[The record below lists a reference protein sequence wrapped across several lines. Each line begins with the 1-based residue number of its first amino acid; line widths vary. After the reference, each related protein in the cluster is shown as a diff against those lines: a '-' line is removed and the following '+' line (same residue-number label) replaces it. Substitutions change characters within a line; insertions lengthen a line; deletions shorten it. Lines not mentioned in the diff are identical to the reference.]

1 MWNSQ
6 KKSSNRSRRNRPS
19 GSSAVGHRPGSIDRP
34 IGFEA
39 LENRVVLSAAPAV
52 MRLNLLLRL
61 PLAQDFHTPQP
72 AAAEKPLVDPNLAP
86 LARNAT
92 TVTVY
97 GSHFDAR
104 KGHNSVSFDGGV
116 TGRVMKATPTSL
128 LIGLTRAPTNL
139 GVLSAV
145 VTTNGRK
152 SNLPVAAAT
161 IVDRPSITKSTVAL
175 ADNAATLIIHGAGF
189 DPTNRTNT
197 VRLSGN
203 ATGTI
208 LTASASELT
217 VNLTKLPNRR
227 GPLSA
232 VVESFGGTT
241 GRMATVAT
249 IVAKPT
255 IKTGSLLLPADA
267 TTLEIKGTGFDRIA
281 ANNAVT
287 FNLGAEGAVV
297 QATATTLLVSLTARP
312 TDDGPLTAVI
322 STHGGTSGAA
332 RQVATVPPRP
342 AAAPAF
348 NYVVGALFPRRSDGS
363 PNVITASGISY
374 DPKTSTF
381 VATGNKPKGTLN
393 TTLRISTDPITIPGV
408 DRFLNDYYLPQITA
422 KSPADPRSTNS
433 IFTEYYTELVS
444 LYTHLARNRAVAAAK
459 VIGYV
464 GLGATND
471 ASTESYWTAV
481 GTTDDALYPEIS
493 NLANYHPEALWQSYQ
508 GQNTVASDFDTEAL
522 LENLAAMHTPGS
534 VADPKLWY
542 PVFLST
548 YEQLIAG
555 DQGYG
560 ASYPG
565 PLLMVQPGD
574 TMNLHMQN
582 RLSIPG
588 LTEQQ
593 NQQASLVL
601 SSSYGNNTSHVAGQN
616 STNMHFHGSHTNP
629 GGFGDNVLARYTSGQ
644 DWTTVIQLP
653 ENHGKGSYWYHPHY
667 HPSVNEQVY
676 GGLTGAMQV
685 GDPLSQIPGLEN
697 TPRNLAQFKNL
708 EIGYDPISGQLVPAA
723 LDNLAGL
730 INRMNMVTVNG
741 EFQPTVQPG
750 VGGWQSLTV
759 TNESNNAYFNIALSH
774 TAPDGK
780 KSHLPLYIYGED
792 GHQLPQIRRIAGAL
806 GQDSIIAPTAYTQAD
821 FIQSMPAGKRY
832 DFLVYL
838 PEGKTE
844 MESIQSFTQ
853 FDAANGAE
861 KTFSINNMGAYSFTR
876 KNDFPGPNFAYNI
889 DNINGGYPNLSSE
902 ATGFGKPYS
911 GPGPLA
917 IFNVAAKTP
926 ALSAAQQDAFI
937 AATNAHIP
945 VQYVTP
951 DTKAADYDTN
961 AVPSVNLFAKASDGT
976 DVWKPIRDR
985 EFNFA
990 IWTLVG
996 PPGERDAATQK
1007 TLAEYTATTGQI
1019 YRNYTELPVSSL
1031 QDGWLGYGNPF
1042 LINDHVYPN
1051 GNLTIAQ
1058 LGTVEQWEIKN
1069 WSNGQP
1075 AQYIA
1080 HPFHIH
1086 INDYQVK
1093 AADTE
1098 LAANRSLEDVT
1109 MLNSSGYRYFDTTTG
1124 QILEQKPL
1132 KGVFYPIAE
1141 ATDPTTVDSLNTF
1154 GATSTTIRM
1163 LYQDFLGTYVYH
1175 CHILVHEDAGMMQA
1189 VKVIE
1194 NTDSSWI
1201 VPAEFPAAI
1210 TTINPWQD
1218 RAEQTINVR
1227 LAQSYRPYAIHLTG
1241 AAGTTA
1247 RRAQVGD
1254 INHDYV
1260 QDVLVSAAGSGAVTI
1275 VDGRTLLETG
1285 KTKVLS
1291 SITPAVSDLAP
1302 WAFSEDFSGDGQRDV
1317 VTGAFLKHGAGN
1329 TVSLHDF
1336 QIQAWDS
1343 PGGTGNAFTQEFAF
1357 NPWESIT
1364 HHGVAASGSAAM
1376 PGHDHTESSISPVAG
1391 LTAQQTSMVVGD
1403 FNFDNF
1409 NDYALLYKVNDGV
1422 RVTILDGAAVTL
1434 LYQTGKLEGGYLPAT
1449 NILADAVI
1457 SDAALRDATSLVL
1470 TAGYNRFA
1478 QGPLDNLLI
1487 TAQTPSGSTAYTL
1500 QLNAGHFIATSETSS
1515 SSHAGHGS
1523 ATAFPHDEM
1532 VVNLGNPLTPL
1543 HLVAIDRLATDQSAA
1558 TPVFSAALANGGLLV
1573 DTSLYLPQGNGA
1585 DGLKPTSDA
1594 MENTADQLPI
1604 DLRGIDAIDGGDLEG
1619 IRQSWLQTTFGASQ
1633 SRARS
1638 NVVNLATIAYT
1649 GGLSTPSATA
1659 YWAAATLGK
1668 QQSIAE
1674 FVEQFLADPKVATR
1688 AASHFGG
1695 SLASTP
1701 VAVIVRTTFE
1711 TLYGRQPQPSE
1722 TLAWTTAIEA
1732 GLDKAFLPVAI
1743 LLNTNET
1750 DAIRVALLSAASQW
1764 SNAQWGND
1772 ANVYGS
1778 FSQGIKSADARFRQL
1793 EQIVLS
1799 TPALASWKQAQQR
1812 LDTFM
1817 RTSTKLLS
1825 GTRVSN
1831 TGFF

>member
-1 MWNSQ
+1 M
-6 KKSSNRSRRNRPS
+6 
-19 GSSAVGHRPGSIDRP
+19 D
-34 IGFEA
+34 
-39 LENRVVLSAAPAV
+39 
-52 MRLNLLLRL
+52 
-61 PLAQDFHTPQP
+61 
-72 AAAEKPLVDPNLAP
+72 
-86 LARNAT
+86 
-92 TVTVY
+92 
-97 GSHFDAR
+97 
-104 KGHNSVSFDGGV
+104 
-116 TGRVMKATPTSL
+116 
-128 LIGLTRAPTNL
+128 
-139 GVLSAV
+139 
-145 VTTNGRK
+145 
-152 SNLPVAAAT
+152 
-161 IVDRPSITKSTVAL
+161 
-175 ADNAATLIIHGAGF
+175 
-189 DPTNRTNT
+189 
-197 VRLSGN
+197 
-203 ATGTI
+203 
-208 LTASASELT
+208 
-217 VNLTKLPNRR
+217 
-227 GPLSA
+227 
-232 VVESFGGTT
+232 
-241 GRMATVAT
+241 
-249 IVAKPT
+249 
-255 IKTGSLLLPADA
+255 
-267 TTLEIKGTGFDRIA
+267 
-281 ANNAVT
+281 
-287 FNLGAEGAVV
+287 
-297 QATATTLLVSLTARP
+297 
-312 TDDGPLTAVI
+312 
-322 STHGGTSGAA
+322 
-332 RQVATVPPRP
+332 
-342 AAAPAF
+342 
-348 NYVVGALFPRRSDGS
+348 
-363 PNVITASGISY
+363 
-374 DPKTSTF
+374 
-381 VATGNKPKGTLN
+381 
-393 TTLRISTDPITIPGV
+393 
-408 DRFLNDYYLPQITA
+408 
-422 KSPADPRSTNS
+422 
-433 IFTEYYTELVS
+433 
-444 LYTHLARNRAVAAAK
+444 
-459 VIGYV
+459 
-464 GLGATND
+464 
-471 ASTESYWTAV
+471 
-481 GTTDDALYPEIS
+481 
-493 NLANYHPEALWQSYQ
+493 
-508 GQNTVASDFDTEAL
+508 
-522 LENLAAMHTPGS
+522 TPGS

-548 YEQLIAG
+548 YEQLNAS
-555 DQGYG
+555 DESYG

-574 TMNLHMQN
+574 TMNLHMRN

-644 DWTTVIQLP
+644 DWTTVIELP

-676 GGLTGAMQV
+676 GGLTGAMQI

-697 TPRNLAQFKNL
+697 TPRNLAQLKNL
-708 EIGYDPISGQLVPAA
+708 EIGYDPTSGQLIPAA

-741 EFQPTVQPG
+741 EFQPTVQPDA
-750 VGGWQSLTV
+750 GGWQSLTV
-759 TNESNNAYFNIALSH
+759 TNESNNAYFNIALLH
-774 TAPDGK
+774 TAPDGT

-821 FIQSMPAGKRY
+821 FIQTLPAGKRY

-853 FDAANGAE
+853 YDAVTGAE
-861 KTFSINNMGAYSFTR
+861 KKFSINNMGAYSFTR
-876 KNDFPGPNFAYNI
+876 KNDFPGPDLDYNI

-926 ALSAAQQDAFI
+926 TLSGSEQDAFI
-937 AATNAHIP
+937 AATNARIP

-951 DTKAADYDTN
+951 DTKATDYDNN
-961 AVPSVNLFAKASDGT
+961 AVPSVNLFAKTPDGT

-1007 TLAEYTATTGQI
+1007 ALAEYTATTGET

-1031 QDGWLGYGNPF
+1031 QDGWLGYSNPF

-1058 LGTVEQWEIKN
+1058 LGTVEQWEIKD

-1109 MLNSSGYRYFDTTTG
+1109 MLNASGYRYFDTTTG
-1124 QILEQKPL
+1124 QILEQPPL

-1141 ATDPTTVDSLNTF
+1141 ATDPTTVDTLNTF

-1175 CHILVHEDAGMMQA
+1175 CHILVHEDAGMMQG

-1194 NTDSSWI
+1194 NTDSSWLI
-1201 VPAEFPAAI
+1201 PAEFTTTA
-1210 TTINPWQD
+1210 TTINPAQD
-1218 RAEQTINVR
+1218 RAEQTIGVR
-1227 LAQSYRPYAIHLTG
+1227 LAQNYRPYAIHLSG

-1260 QDVLVSAAGSGAVTI
+1260 QDILVSSAGSGAVTI

-1285 KTKVLS
+1285 KTKVLGN
-1291 SITPAVSDLAP
+1291 ITPVVSDLAP
-1302 WAFSEDFSGDGQRDV
+1302 WAFPEDFSGDGQRDV
-1317 VTGAFLKHGAGN
+1317 VTGAFLKHGAGG

-1343 PGGTGNAFTQEFAF
+1343 PGGTGNAFTEEFAF
-1357 NPWESIT
+1357 NPWESIA
-1364 HHGVAASGSAAM
+1364 HHGVASSPADDMTS
-1376 PGHDHTESSISPVAG
+1376 HDHTESSISPVEG

-1409 NDYALLYKVNDGV
+1409 NDFALLYKVDDGV
-1422 RVTILDGAAVTL
+1422 RVTILDGAAFTL

-1457 SDAALRDATSLVL
+1457 SDAALSDATSLVL

-1500 QLNAGHFIATSETSS
+1500 QLNAGHFIATSESSS

-1523 ATAFPHDEM
+1523 ATAFLHDDM
-1532 VVNLGNPLTPL
+1532 VVNLGNQLMPL
-1543 HLVAIDRLATDQSAA
+1543 HLVAIDQLASDQSPA
-1558 TPVFSAALANGGLLV
+1558 TPVFTAVLANGGLLV
-1573 DTSLYLPQGNGA
+1573 GDTLYLPQGNGV

-1594 MENTADQLPI
+1594 IEDTADQLPI
-1604 DLRGIDAIDGGDLEG
+1604 DLRGIDAIDAGDLEG
-1619 IRQSWLQTTFGASQ
+1619 IRQSWLQTTFSASQ
-1633 SRARS
+1633 SRERS

-1659 YWAAATLGK
+1659 YWAAASLGK
-1668 QQSIAE
+1668 QQSIGE
-1674 FVEQFLADPKVATR
+1674 FVERFLADPKVA
-1688 AASHFGG
+1688 AQSASHFGG
-1695 SLASTP
+1695 EIASTP
-1701 VAVIVRTTFE
+1701 VSVIVRTTFE

-1722 TLAWTTAIEA
+1722 ILAWTSAVEA
-1732 GLDKAFLPVAI
+1732 GLDKAYLPVAI
-1743 LLNTNET
+1743 LLNTDQV
-1750 DAIRVALLSAASQW
+1750 DAIRVSLLSAASQW
-1764 SNAQWGND
+1764 SNAQWAND

-1778 FSQGIKSADARFRQL
+1778 FSQGFQSSSDRFRQL
-1793 EQIVLS
+1793 EQIVLA

-1812 LDTFM
+1812 LDAFV
-1817 RTSTKLLS
+1817 RTSTKLMS
-1825 GTRVSN
+1825 GTRISN